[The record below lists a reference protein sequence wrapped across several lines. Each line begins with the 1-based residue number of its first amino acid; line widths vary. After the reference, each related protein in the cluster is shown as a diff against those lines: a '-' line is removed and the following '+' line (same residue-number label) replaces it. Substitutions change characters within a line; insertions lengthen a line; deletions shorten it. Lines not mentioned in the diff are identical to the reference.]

1 MFFLLR
7 INFEK
12 YSVWLIDVPSKCTNL
27 NSVLLRNNKTKWVR
41 SLTHAQPD
49 WNVSPGSEV
58 GNEDDGDHVPDLVHG
73 RDDAGDAGGDLVA
86 LLDGRDHRVQIA
98 GREGLLKGH
107 QEWQQKNENLKRA
120 KVQKVVLK
128 GLYRKSW
135 CKQTKYKIQKKRRKQ
150 SQDIHQHSYLIRFLR
165 PTFRQQN
172 CFGWKVQKV
181 SCSVLKINERFCF
194 IQQLI

>member
-1 MFFLLR
+1 
-7 INFEK
+7 
-12 YSVWLIDVPSKCTNL
+12 VWLIDVPSKCTYL
-27 NSVLLRNNKTKWVR
+27 NWILLRNNKTKWVR

-58 GNEDDGDHVPDLVHG
+58 GDEDDGDHVPDLVHG

-107 QEWQQKNENLKRA
+107 QEWQQKNENLKKA

-128 GLYRKSW
+128 GKTGRVDVN
-135 CKQTKYKIQKKRRKQ
+135 KQELQNTKETEEAKPRYP
-150 SQDIHQHSYLIRFLR
+150 SAFLFNLF
-165 PTFRQQN
+165 PST
-172 CFGWKVQKV
+172 
-181 SCSVLKINERFCF
+181 
-194 IQQLI
+194 